1 MEEARTGLSKR
12 QDNVASTS
20 TVALDKSE
28 ADVKLSKELKERERA
43 FDELHSEFELMQ
55 QNLLQTEI
63 MLKKRD
69 VELSNAINGKNK
81 GNDAVIIANDAVI
94 IDNLQEELKAT
105 KEKLAHSKEQLGI
118 SALSNLNRLV
128 EVATNREKVRDL
140 EGDLE
145 EVR

>member
-1 MEEARTGLSKR
+1 MEEARTELSKR
-12 QDNVASTS
+12 QADVASKT
-20 TVALDKSE
+20 TVALDKSDNE
-28 ADVKLSKELKERERA
+28 VKLSKELKEKECA
-43 FDELHSEFELMQ
+43 FDELCSEFELIKK
-55 QNLLQTEI
+55 NLLQTEN

-81 GNDAVIIANDAVI
+81 DDDTLI

-105 KEKLAHSKEQLGI
+105 KEKLAQSKEQLGL
-118 SALSNLNRLV
+118 STLSNQNRLV

-145 EVR
+145 EVRELYLFLS